1 MTTINHGSNTHKALR
16 HLRAASGRWMTAGE
30 VATVSGLSAHQAAT
44 ALYRLAAGSLVE
56 AKRAQV
62 GGTAN
67 VYRVAA

>member
-1 MTTINHGSNTHKALR
+1 MTIIPGSNTHKALR
-16 HLRAASGRWMTAGE
+16 HLRATAGTWMTAGQL
-30 VATVSGLSAHQAAT
+30 ATISGLSAHQAAT